1 MADKKR
7 DHTIPADQATAAKP
21 WRLPFWT
28 ETPQWAIERD
38 RAEAEEQ
45 AAAEQS
51 VRASTNDEMLSFP
64 TAEELENIRRDA
76 YNAGL
81 EQGLVE
87 GRQQGYQEGLMQ
99 GLTQGKSDGYQ
110 QGYQQGQQEGRT
122 AGEQQGLQAGQATV
136 DQQVQQINGVLLQL
150 QRTLLER
157 DQALPEV
164 LSELIRFTCEQ
175 VLEHELKSGAAGVQ
189 SYIEHA
195 LQQLPMGKDAVQVFV
210 SSADHALLTKLP
222 SVKHRAVD
230 VLLDEQLDTGHVRVE
245 TEDSL
250 IEYAS
255 RQRLEQALDHLQ
267 PMLLKA
273 CQDFPDIEEQEQ
285 AVMDGMAECGR
296 RASAEEARSKENN
309 AAQSD
314 AEQNHSAP
322 HDAEQDDAE
331 EDDFEQDDSEQ
342 DDIEADD
349 SEISDSEISDSERD
363 PLEPDHAEQE
373 ATPSPRSEHEPQ

>member
-38 RAEAEEQ
+38 RAEAEAQQ
-45 AAAEQS
+45 AVVEQS
-51 VRASTNDEMLSFP
+51 RDGSADDELLSLP
-64 TAEELENIRRDA
+64 TADELENIRRDA

-87 GRQQGYQEGLMQ
+87 GRQQGYQEGFTQ

-110 QGYQQGQQEGRT
+110 QGYQQGQQEGRA

-150 QRTLLER
+150 QRTLQER
-157 DQALPEV
+157 DQALPDV
-164 LSELIRFTCEQ
+164 LTELIRFTCEQ
-175 VLEHELKSGAAGVQ
+175 VLEHELKNGAAGVQ
-189 SYIEHA
+189 TYIEHA

-210 SSADHALLTKLP
+210 SSADHDLLNTLP
-222 SVKHRAVD
+222 SVKHRAVE
-230 VLLDEQLDTGHVRVE
+230 VLLDEQLANGHVRVE

-267 PMLLKA
+267 PMLLSA

-285 AVMDGMAECGR
+285 AVMDGMAERGR
-296 RASAEEARSKENN
+296 RANAEEAKAEETKAEEDN
-309 AAQSD
+309 AAL
-314 AEQNHSAP
+314 
-322 HDAEQDDAE
+322 HDAEQDHAE
-331 EDDFEQDDSEQ
+331 ANNSEP
-342 DDIEADD
+342 AN
-349 SEISDSEISDSERD
+349 SEISDSEINDSEINDSEINGSESD
-363 PLEPDHAEQE
+363 PLEPDHAEQQT
-373 ATPSPRSEHEPQ
+373 TPSPRSEHEPQ

>member
-38 RAEAEEQ
+38 RAEAEAQ
-45 AAAEQS
+45 QVVLEQS
-51 VRASTNDEMLSFP
+51 RGVSADDELLSLP
-64 TAEELENIRRDA
+64 TADELENIRRDA

-87 GRQQGYQEGLMQ
+87 GRQQGYQEGFTQ

-110 QGYQQGQQEGRT
+110 QGYQQGQQEGRA

-150 QRTLLER
+150 QRTLQER
-157 DQALPEV
+157 DQALPDV
-164 LSELIRFTCEQ
+164 LTELIRFTCEQ
-175 VLEHELKSGAAGVQ
+175 VLEHELKNGAAGVQ
-189 SYIEHA
+189 TYIEHA

-210 SSADHALLTKLP
+210 SSADHDLLNTLP
-222 SVKHRAVD
+222 SVKHRAVE
-230 VLLDEQLDTGHVRVE
+230 VLLDEQLANGHVRVE

-267 PMLLKA
+267 PMLLSA

-285 AVMDGMAECGR
+285 AVMDGMAERGR
-296 RASAEEARSKENN
+296 RANAEEAKTEENK
-309 AAQSD
+309 AAL
-314 AEQNHSAP
+314 
-322 HDAEQDDAE
+322 HDAEQDHAE
-331 EDDFEQDDSEQ
+331 EDDSEPDDSET
-342 DDIEADD
+342 
-349 SEISDSEISDSERD
+349 SDSEINGSEINSSESD
-363 PLEPDHAEQE
+363 PLEPDHAEQQT
-373 ATPSPRSEHEPQ
+373 TPSPRSEHEPQ